1 MENILVYRTRKGT
14 CKPGEFPFP
23 NFYGRV
29 SQAGPVHDHWRQT
42 PVTQKS
48 GHAALNSSTITHL
61 VVCEGEAVPY
71 SIVGSSSDFFRVMKR
86 FEELF
91 AELTDKVDREAPDSG
106 TVQAV
111 QEGRHAIG
119 KKVIEEAGEVW
130 MAAEHE
136 GPGRTAEE
144 ISQLLYH
151 LQVLMIACDLDL
163 EDVYEH
169 L

>member
-1 MENILVYRTRKGT
+1 
-14 CKPGEFPFP
+14 
-23 NFYGRV
+23 
-29 SQAGPVHDHWRQT
+29 
-42 PVTQKS
+42 
-48 GHAALNSSTITHL
+48 
-61 VVCEGEAVPY
+61 
-71 SIVGSSSDFFRVMKR
+71 MKR

-91 AELTDKVDREAPDSG
+91 AELTDKVNREAPDSG